1 MRFVSRKMVLSVSS
15 LSAALAISMG
25 GCPLAG
31 TGDAIDPG
39 DPGASTG
46 SGAPQPPLP
55 PQNAPP
61 SVSAGAD
68 QTLAGGAAV
77 ALTATASDPE
87 GGPLS
92 YLWTQTSGTPVALSG
107 ANTAAASFTAPFVS
121 GALAFSV
128 AVTDA
133 QGATAADGVVVTVD
147 VQPVLFIANFTGGI
161 TSYANPSAVNGN
173 IAPSANLAGP
183 ATQLAAPADI
193 VVDAAGSL
201 IVGNFVANRLT
212 AYADAAHAN
221 GNMAPARNVSG
232 LATQLAGP
240 ASLAID
246 AAADLLFVANYGGA
260 PDNIAVYADASTAA
274 LNGNLAPT
282 RQFTNAAI
290 NNPSGINLDS
300 AGSLYI
306 ANSGAGNVLVYA
318 NAGNLNGSVAPT
330 RTISSPLFAGCL
342 IFDVFV
348 DADDR
353 LFVLSALGPQRIF
366 VFERASSLN
375 GAVMPDVVLDVAG
388 AVALRSIV
396 VDAAGTGYITDA
408 AAGTGA
414 VYAYDN
420 IATRNG
426 ALPPDRTISG
436 ANTQMS
442 GPIRLFLLE
451 R

>member
-1 MRFVSRKMVLSVSS
+1 MMRFVSRKMSLSVSS
-15 LSAALAISMG
+15 LSAALAITMG
-25 GCPLAG
+25 GCPIV
-31 TGDAIDPG
+31 GDADQPDPG
-39 DPGASTG
+39 GNANSNG
-46 SGAPQPPLP
+46 SGQQQPPQS
-55 PQNAPP
+55 QNAAP

-77 ALTATASDPE
+77 ALAATASDPE
-87 GGPLS
+87 GGPLA
-92 YLWTQTSGTPVALSG
+92 YLWTQTSGTPVVLNG

-121 GALAFSV
+121 GALGFSV

-133 QGATAADGVVVTVD
+133 LGATAADGVIVTVD
-147 VQPVLFIANFTGGI
+147 VEPVLFIANFTGGI

-173 IAPSANLAGP
+173 IAPDANLAGP

-221 GNMAPARNVSG
+221 GNLAPARNVSG

-246 AAADLLFVANYGGA
+246 AAADLLFVANFGGL

-290 NNPSGINLDS
+290 TNPSGINLDS

-318 NAGNLNGSVAPT
+318 DAGNLNGNVAPT
-330 RTISSPLFAGCL
+330 RTISSPLFAGCV

-353 LFVLSALGPQRIF
+353 LFVLSAAGPQRIF
-366 VFERASSLN
+366 VFDGASTLN
-375 GAVMPDVVLDVAG
+375 GAVMPDVVLDVTG

-396 VDAAGTGYITDA
+396 VDAAGTGYLTDQA
-408 AAGTGA
+408 ASA
-414 VYAYDN
+414 VYAYDS

-436 ANTQMS
+436 ASTQMS